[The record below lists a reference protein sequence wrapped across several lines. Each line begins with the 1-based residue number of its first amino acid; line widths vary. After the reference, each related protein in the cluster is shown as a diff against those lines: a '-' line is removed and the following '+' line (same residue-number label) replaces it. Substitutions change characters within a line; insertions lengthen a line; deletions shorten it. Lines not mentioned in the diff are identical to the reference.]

1 MTGERKHLWKTEKKR
16 AIFRIHS
23 KSLME
28 NNYKEQS
35 DYAEMDLLRF
45 TTAGSV
51 DDGKSTLI
59 GRLLY
64 DSKNIFE
71 DQIQAVEESSK
82 KRGDDHINLALLTD
96 GLKAE
101 REQGITIDVAYRYFA
116 TRKRKFIIAD
126 TPGHIQ
132 YTRNMVTG
140 ASTANLAIILVDA
153 RKGIVEQ
160 TCRHAFIA
168 NLLRIQHVIVAIN
181 KMDLVDYDEAVYDS
195 INENFKSFSS
205 RLGNFIDVTFIP
217 ISALNGDNVVDS
229 SDRMNWYSGSTL
241 LYHLESVYIG
251 SDRNHVQARFPVQW
265 VIRPHSNEHHDFRGY
280 AGRVAGGVFKPGDEV
295 QILPSGFTSEIES
308 IHTADGPMDE
318 VFSPLSCSLLLK
330 EDIDISRGDMIV
342 KVNNPPQRGQDIEAM
357 LCWFSDKKMMIR
369 GKYSFRHTTK
379 EVKAIVS
386 DLQYKININTLRK
399 IEDDKEFGM
408 NEIGRVSIRTSSP
421 IYFDSYENNRTTGS
435 FILVDDMTNETVA
448 AGMIS

>member
-1 MTGERKHLWKTEKKR
+1 
-16 AIFRIHS
+16 
-23 KSLME
+23 ME

-116 TRKRKFIIAD
+116 TPKRKFIIAD

-195 INENFKSFSS
+195 IIEKFQSFSS

-217 ISALNGDNVVDS
+217 ISALNGDNVVDT
-229 SDRMNWYSGSTL
+229 SDNMAWYSGATL

-265 VIRPHSNEHHDFRGY
+265 VIRPHSDEHHDFRAY

-308 IHTADGPMDE
+308 IHTADGLMDE

-342 KVNNPPQRGQDIEAM
+342 KVNNPPHIGQDIDAM
-357 LCWFSDKKMMIR
+357 LCWFSDKKMMLR
-369 GKYSFRHTTK
+369 GKYSLRHTTK